1 MSDEQEKLGAFPYVI
16 GGVSF
21 IPGIGIIFGIIAII
35 WGLVTK
41 KLGGKKLA
49 IIGACGISFSI
60 ILYVSL
66 SYFVDPSYQQIR
78 TSPFPEHVLKAR
90 QEWGFGDFSVN
101 VEETAVVMLPGKG
114 PLFVIKIIN
123 SEITDENSRKKY
135 ARKIAFLAY
144 QNKIYEQANS
154 LKINND
160 PIKLLPIIGI
170 AIIEKSGSGIVSKTQ
185 GHRYQFPFSE
195 LE

>member
-1 MSDEQEKLGAFPYVI
+1 MSEEQEKLGTFPYII

-21 IPGIGIIFGIIAII
+21 IPGIGIIFGIIAIT

-49 IIGACGISFSI
+49 VIGACGISFSI
-60 ILYVSL
+60 ILYGSL
-66 SYFVDPSYQQIR
+66 SYFVGPSYHQTR
-78 TSPFPEHVLKAR
+78 TSPFPEHTLKAR
-90 QEWGFGDFSVN
+90 QKWGFGDFSVY
-101 VEETAVVMLPGKG
+101 VEETSVVMLPENG

-123 SEITDENSRKKY
+123 NEITDENSRKKY
-135 ARKIAFLAY
+135 AKKIAFLAY
-144 QNKIYEQANS
+144 KNKIYEQANS
-154 LKINND
+154 LKINNK
-160 PIKLLPIIGI
+160 PIKLLPIIGV
-170 AIIEKSGSGIVSKTQ
+170 AIMEKSGIGIVSKSQ